1 MQRLSPLTSNGAS
14 HVGRDYRK
22 AADESRDESESVSTI
37 WQLFF
42 ADIRHAFKMRIVE
55 RKSKMDKDLRV
66 QILSSQFDNFYRD
79 DKFVSLHLQKEGQGK
94 TRLSL
99 ALVIRYRWVDEED
112 TSFLLDHVKNQ
123 RSRQFQS
130 RSSFIVCYKG
140 VEILVRND

>member
-1 MQRLSPLTSNGAS
+1 MSLSETENKSNGTS

-66 QILSSQFDNFYRD
+66 QILSSQFDIFYKD
-79 DKFVSLHLQKEGQGK
+79 DKFVSLHLQKE
-94 TRLSL
+94 
-99 ALVIRYRWVDEED
+99 D
-112 TSFLLDHVKNQ
+112 
-123 RSRQFQS
+123 
-130 RSSFIVCYKG
+130 
-140 VEILVRND
+140 